1 MKREVNRQVREWS
14 LITNHGL
21 VLAAISRNS
30 IKTIRH
36 IGDDAGI
43 TERTAY
49 GIVVDL
55 EKAGYIKRAKVGVR
69 NTYAINPDM
78 PLVSRLSDA
87 SVGDLLTLFGWERR
101 EGTKRSKSLR
111 KVVV

>member
-1 MKREVNRQVREWS
+1 VREWS

-21 VLAAISRNS
+21 VLAAIA
-30 IKTIRH
+30 KDAKQTIRK
-36 IGDDAGI
+36 IGDIVGI

-55 EKAGYIKRAKVGVR
+55 EKAGYIKITKIGTR
-69 NTYAINPDM
+69 NTYEINPDM

-87 SVGDLLTLFGWERR
+87 SVGDLLALFERQD
-101 EGTKRSKSLR
+101 R
-111 KVVV
+111 KEIVRTNP